1 MRVTSHACKLHSVL
15 PRVESAPLT
24 KWVNSCTPQPFPFA
38 IMLMQMHTCV
48 PRQAT
53 RIYVSSSET
62 VLKRKLMWVVSD
74 FWAHGVAMLLFA
86 GWLVWRCVV
95 LHHMG
100 SIYLFIS
107 TQVHLVFFKG
117 AIILNANSALQWLS
131 SKYNSN
137 YCESQGKMLGVEC
150 SFQWQ
155 NKRHHLSSGG
165 VKPLGWK
172 CSAVYNCVCMHIPRE
187 KCINRWTHTLLT
199 NRDTDLGGEGTF
211 SQNICDYCPEGH
223 AFRKKVCSI
232 QFHETH
238 RAL

>member
-1 MRVTSHACKLHSVL
+1 
-15 PRVESAPLT
+15 
-24 KWVNSCTPQPFPFA
+24 
-38 IMLMQMHTCV
+38 MHTSAFPLCNNADANAHLCSTSGHQNICQQLRNCV
-48 PRQAT
+48 KKKTDVGGVGFLSPRG
-53 RIYVSSSET
+53 SN
-62 VLKRKLMWVVSD
+62 VVICWLSCL
-74 FWAHGVAMLLFA
+74 ALCCSPSHGK
-86 GWLVWRCVV
+86 
-95 LHHMG
+95 H
-100 SIYLFIS
+100 LFIS

-131 SKYNSN
+131 SKYNRN

-187 KCINRWTHTLLT
+187 KRINRWTHTLLT

-232 QFHETH
+232 
-238 RAL
+238 